1 MGFSTNSGAPIANVP
16 TSPNDTAESLRTD
29 EKGICAVA
37 CSAEEC
43 PKRSYRAMEV
53 WLLSSREASMEPKI
67 SSTVYSVGLF
77 KSTQS
82 LTRILPSVIVPVLS
96 RHRTLTRASISREY
110 ISCTSVLY
118 FARRIMPTESATV
131 VSSNKP
137 EGTMPMTTENVF

>member
-1 MGFSTNSGAPIANVP
+1 
-16 TSPNDTAESLRTD
+16 
-29 EKGICAVA
+29 
-37 CSAEEC
+37 
-43 PKRSYRAMEV
+43 
-53 WLLSSREASMEPKI
+53 MEPKI